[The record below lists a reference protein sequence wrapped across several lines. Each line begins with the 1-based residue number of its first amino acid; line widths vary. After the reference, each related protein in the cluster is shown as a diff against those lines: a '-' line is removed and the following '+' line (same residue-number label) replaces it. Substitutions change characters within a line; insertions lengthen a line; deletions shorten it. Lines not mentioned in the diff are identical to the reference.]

1 MNSISNCPPH
11 KYYESATFH
20 QILSYSISLITTP
33 VNFYGVYLTLFKS
46 EKTLKNAKWVM
57 LNSQIWSMIS
67 SLMITTF
74 LVPFLISPVV
84 GGHPLGLFTHFG
96 IPVFWQCLIGFGSIA
111 QTGSTMVIV
120 FENQQNH
127 LVTDGIKLNSTLSR
141 RLFAIFNQAIGFLFI
156 IPVLMNVP
164 DQEVAK
170 RNVAKWIVCPPP
182 EFYDMP
188 IFILAEDSYLIR
200 WSVSSMLAVYIFQGG
215 FFIKLSFKTR
225 NMQRKFF
232 ITVYVQIFLPF
243 TIVGIPVFF
252 LVFSVATG
260 YHNQCSSVDILI
272 SPVTTIQRLTLSLNV
287 EISSESMDW
296 NLFLLISVILT
307 ISGLVSNV
315 MLIKLVAFKEI
326 FDKYCKIGIGVI
338 SFSVVIYLIAY
349 GIETLVCVLSGT
361 PFRNPVCQEHTIYQL
376 MSFVYT
382 MTAMISYT
390 SQTAFTIERIV
401 SIKIPKF
408 HDSRSFQ
415 QIFWIVVVV
424 LIIFSFAMSCFH
436 HSGNKTLDEIYGIST
451 QAFVLSNLPLMIVA
465 KVSSRKMY
473 RADVKTYDLARKHQ
487 LFNSYEITSSFLF
500 ALIINYLIEAFA
512 LLLLGM
518 FKYGNYFF
526 SEDETGKME
535 FIIQMFWNINHTI
548 FPWSVILFHRG
559 QRSIFKK
566 SKIESNGMTSIDG
579 TRIVSNPTQ
588 NDCFEQMKLAWTGPI
603 F

>member
-1 MNSISNCPPH
+1 
-11 KYYESATFH
+11 
-20 QILSYSISLITTP
+20 
-33 VNFYGVYLTLFKS
+33 
-46 EKTLKNAKWVM
+46 
-57 LNSQIWSMIS
+57 MIS

-215 FFIKLSFKTR
+215 FFIVHCSYHLISKTRKLSFKTR

-260 YHNQCSSVDILI
+260 YHNQLFNNVAMILMSLHSFLSTIFSIVMHNNMKKDGFLCCSSVDILI

-415 QIFWIVVVV
+415 LIFWIVVVV